1 VGNLKLHSVVISLGF
16 VISLFVAPYANAATA
31 QTQLKAAEILQLVPV
46 AYSNTGKIHS
56 RLQNF
61 DDIYT
66 WDSATGKQ
74 SQALIFPGQASSYYY
89 YVPAKTEFSADGS
102 LMLANVPL
110 QTPPYSQLML
120 VDLNDPKSKNYTI
133 PETRQFTN
141 LPRFSSDGQYYA
153 IAGKLDPTNYSMGQ
167 SLWSLNLNEYLWD
180 LEQGSAQPTGYYMDT
195 VHKGN
200 EPAKTPTYYY
210 TYPDAIGAVAWSND
224 NNQLAYIL
232 TTYDTVRYGYGTT
245 TLRLHDFSTRK
256 SKEIM
261 AVAGVGRIEWPKGD
275 KLYYLAT
282 SSSGYNAYQIFR
294 ADMTKKTSESIV
306 TDSVTLE
313 TFGVTEDGKYL
324 TYSSSIGGGGYG
336 PVPTATTK
344 PATLYDV
351 DNKKAYA
358 LTGVAAGRFSAD
370 GKSIV
375 LQKQKNDP
383 AKPQQPFWVAS
394 VEDLIDAA
402 SGSSIDVSNMGTK
415 LTESGEALLSYE
427 PPADKVDFDKLF
439 ELKDFVANTSST
451 YFYMSAN
458 VRNTSDKYFTFNFK
472 TYNTMKC
479 TLYDDT
485 GKMLA
490 TNSTTASPLPSGYS
504 NKITLG
510 PKRDMGMYCNLYVTA
525 TYTPGSKGKLV
536 MQVTG
541 WEKSG
546 TWEKEVSL

>member
-1 VGNLKLHSVVISLGF
+1 VGNLKFHYLLLLASL
-16 VISLFVAPYANAATA
+16 ANTASAAE
-31 QTQLKAAEILQLVPV
+31 TQLKAAEVLQLVPV

-66 WDSATGKQ
+66 WDSTTGKQ
-74 SQALIFPGQASSYYY
+74 TQALTFPGQASSYYY

-102 LMLANVPL
+102 MMLANVPL
-110 QTPPYSQLML
+110 QAPPYTQLRL
-120 VDLNDPKSKNYTI
+120 VNLDDSKAKAYTI

-141 LPRFSSDGQYYA
+141 LPRFSNDGQYYA
-153 IAGKLDPTNYSMGQ
+153 IGGKLDPTNYSMGQ
-167 SLWSLNLNEYLWD
+167 SLWTLNLNEYLWD
-180 LEQGSAQPTGYYMDT
+180 LEQGSAQPTGYYMET

-200 EPAKTPTYYY
+200 EPGKTANYYY

-224 NNQLAYIL
+224 NNQLAYVL
-232 TTYDTVRYGYGTT
+232 TTYDTTRYGYGTT

-261 AVAGVGRIEWPKGD
+261 AVAAVGRIEWPKGD

-306 TDSVTLE
+306 TDTVTLE

-324 TYSSSIGGGGYG
+324 TYSPSTGTGGYG
-336 PVPTATTK
+336 PVATSTK

-358 LTGVAAGRFSAD
+358 LTGVASGRFSAD

-375 LQKQKNDP
+375 LQKIKNDP
-383 AKPQQPFWVAS
+383 SKPAKPFWIANVQ
-394 VEDLIDAA
+394 ELMDAA
-402 SGSSIDVSNMGTK
+402 SGSSIDVSAMGSK
-415 LTESGEALLSYE
+415 VSESGEALLSYE
-427 PPADKVDFDKLF
+427 PPTDKADFDKAF
-439 ELKDFVANTSST
+439 ELKDFASNISST
-451 YFYMSAN
+451 YFYMSSN
-458 VRNTSDKYFTFNFK
+458 VRNTSDKYFTFDFK

-479 TLYDDT
+479 SLYDET
-485 GKMLA
+485 GKLLA
-490 TNSTTASPLPSGYS
+490 TNSTTASPLPGGYS

-510 PKRDMGMYCNLYVTA
+510 PKRDMAVYCNLYVSA
-525 TYTPGSKGKLV
+525 TYTAGTKGKLV
-536 MQVTG
+536 MEITG

-546 TWEKEVSL
+546 TWEKEVNL